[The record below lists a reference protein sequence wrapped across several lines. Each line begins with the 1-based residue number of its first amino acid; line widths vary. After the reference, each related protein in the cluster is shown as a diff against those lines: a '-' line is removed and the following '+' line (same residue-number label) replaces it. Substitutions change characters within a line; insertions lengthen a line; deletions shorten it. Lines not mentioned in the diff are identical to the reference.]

1 MESNPEANHEVYSFF
16 YESSISLSNIDYV
29 LNELKS
35 KGSKYEK
42 LLPKNYPAKSFPV
55 LFQAWIDVQLQQ
67 LSDFIKLSKIPD
79 QLDHQPIVSPHDQA
93 TSASSPVPE
102 SIVHQIS
109 VKKKRVNPSQLTEAL
124 EAPSLSTAFIN
135 NEDNKDIRKE
145 LLEKKSSAFVKENMK
160 SMSIRE
166 TYENSE
172 ALLHS
177 RKVEPLSI
185 TNLSFQLPSPRIS
198 PTKSSSNYSLSQFEE
213 GMKRISSI
221 YSLLVLKQAISF
233 QEFFA
238 VILKLLSI
246 NTHKLKNISSAID
259 EMKESLPLNYFLSED
274 LLKSFL
280 SRLIELSAPLFRSL
294 GSVILK
300 NLMKFPVMTEMSPR
314 ITSLM
319 NEWIENAENEFP
331 TQYKM
336 NMGYQ
341 QTTNSS
347 NHGYGGY
354 SSGFNNNSSAPAI
367 KSFMKQYHGNE
378 DNRLE
383 QKTKVSISVSDW
395 EIFLRYFSICLV
407 G

>member
-1 MESNPEANHEVYSFF
+1 MESNREANQEIYSFF
-16 YESSISLSNIDYV
+16 YESIISLSNIDYV
-29 LNELKS
+29 LNELKG

-42 LLPKNYPAKSFPV
+42 LLPKNCPAKSFPI
-55 LFQAWIDVQLQQ
+55 LFQAWIDVQFQQ
-67 LSDFIKLSKIPD
+67 LSDFIKLSKISD
-79 QLDHQPIVSPHDQA
+79 QLDHQPIVSPHEQA
-93 TSASSPVPE
+93 FPLSSTVPE
-102 SIVHQIS
+102 SNIHHIS
-109 VKKKRVNPSQLTEAL
+109 VKKKRVNPSQLTEAI

-145 LLEKKSSAFVKENMK
+145 LLEKKSVVKENMK

-198 PTKSSSNYSLSQFEE
+198 PTKAVVSSSNYSLSQFEE

-221 YSLLVLKQAISF
+221 FSLLVLKQAISF
-233 QEFFA
+233 QEFFS

-246 NTHKLKNISSAID
+246 NIHKLKNIFSTID
-259 EMKESLPLNYFLSED
+259 GMKESLPLNYFLSDD

-314 ITSLM
+314 ITSMM

-341 QTTNSS
+341 QTASSS

-383 QKTKVSISVSDW
+383 QKTKVSNNS
-395 EIFLRYFSICLV
+395 
-407 G
+407 